1 MGSKPTYK
9 FPGNLLE
16 RVVVKLRHMATLELG
31 QGLVLKHADKSSLVG
46 APFFFNHFLNFH

>member
-31 QGLVLKHADKSSLVG
+31 QGLVLKHDDKLSLVG
-46 APFFFNHFLNFH
+46 APFFFNHFFNFH